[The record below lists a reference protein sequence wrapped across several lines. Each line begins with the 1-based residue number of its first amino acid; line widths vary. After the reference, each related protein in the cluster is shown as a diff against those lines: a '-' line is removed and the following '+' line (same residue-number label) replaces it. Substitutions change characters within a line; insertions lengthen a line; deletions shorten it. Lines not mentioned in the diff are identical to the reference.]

1 MTREAVSAF
10 VKLMNKLD
18 RVKKQLRPATTSA
31 KRPTAPTRNRPP
43 PTSAQKSVS
52 RRAR

>member
-31 KRPTAPTRNRPP
+31 KRPRSLSEN
-43 PTSAQKSVS
+43 SNSSWKIKHK
-52 RRAR
+52 